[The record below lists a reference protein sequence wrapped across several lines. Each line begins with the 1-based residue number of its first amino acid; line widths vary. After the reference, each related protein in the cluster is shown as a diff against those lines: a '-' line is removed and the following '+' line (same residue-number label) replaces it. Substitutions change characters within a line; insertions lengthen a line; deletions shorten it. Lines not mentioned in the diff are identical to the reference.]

1 MSQYLMNINGNVEL
15 MDYSSIYD
23 YMAIVDKN
31 DNLIINLNQE
41 ETEHVDMLCK
51 MLEDNNFIVTC
62 DIQHDHAR
70 YHINAI
76 KY

>member
-15 MDYSSIYD
+15 MDYSSIHD

-41 ETEHVDMLCK
+41 ETEHIDMLCR
-51 MLEDNNFIVTC
+51 MLEDNNFIVNCNKNHTNGM
-62 DIQHDHAR
+62 
-70 YHINAI
+70 YHISAL